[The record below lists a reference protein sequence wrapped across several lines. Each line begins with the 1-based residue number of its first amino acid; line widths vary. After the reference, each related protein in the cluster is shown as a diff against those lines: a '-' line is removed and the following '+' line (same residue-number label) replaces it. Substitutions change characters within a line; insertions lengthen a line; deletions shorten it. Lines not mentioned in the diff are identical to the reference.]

1 MDYMSEYQNKAVRL
15 LASTVSNKSLMD
27 LNDRRDAFLH
37 RALELYFAAGGTEGA
52 IKPMV
57 EKVYSKNKPRVDLAV
72 GDVLYKLAGICHA
85 CDIDIIQAGYNK
97 LDDAKQTFSGE
108 EHHLPR

>member
-1 MDYMSEYQNKAVRL
+1 MSEYQNKAVRL

-37 RALELYFAAGGTEGA
+37 RALELYFAAGGTEDA

-57 EKVYSKNKPRVDLAV
+57 ERVYSKNKPRVDLAV

-85 CDIDIIQAGYNK
+85 CDIDIMQAGYNK